1 MASDPSEHLLTVVQ
15 EIGSLA
21 MLGLF
26 ACVAGALWQAR
37 AKLMKRPALLH
48 AVGLAIVCFG
58 YWLSRFNFGETGSMV
73 ASAGI
78 FGLGVALLAASFTLQ
93 PPPKKAPSPPGDLE
107 RLAESLIIQL
117 RQEIEEIES
126 RPMAPLHKKLKLEE
140 SRERLSTAIHLWI
153 EESKARRREDNA

>member
-1 MASDPSEHLLTVVQ
+1 MAQNPSEYLLTIVQ
-15 EIGSLA
+15 ETGSMA

-26 ACVAGALWQAR
+26 ACVTAALWQAR

-48 AVGLAIVCFG
+48 AVGLAVVCFG
-58 YWLSRFNFGETGSMV
+58 YWLSRFKFGETGSMV

-78 FGLGVALLAASFTLQ
+78 FGLGVSLLAASFTVQ

-107 RLAESLIIQL
+107 RLAESLIIQV

-126 RPMAPLHKKLKLEE
+126 RSMAPLHKKLKLDE
-140 SRERLSTAIHLWI
+140 SREKLSTAIQLWI
-153 EESKARRREDNA
+153 EESNMRRRDDND